1 MLGKK
6 RGGLEQ
12 ASLDYA
18 EALAAAN
25 ISALTIISPAAWV
38 EAPMVAAGV
47 PHQSLPNMARWD
59 MLAAW
64 RLRRIAK
71 RTNATA
77 IICHGNRALTLALL
91 AFRFFNGSGLSADAT
106 LAPLKAGSP
115 SSPQPRT
122 THHAPRIIAVAHNY
136 QIRRFAKADGCLAI
150 TQHLADHLAA
160 HGAKNIQRMPNMVRI
175 PHVVPHG
182 HFREPPVIG
191 SMGRF
196 VQKKR
201 FDLYVQALAILKER
215 GVKFRAILGG
225 DGEKA
230 DSIRALIKNCELE
243 NHVTM
248 SGWVRDKAEFFA
260 DIDIFALP
268 SQHEPFG
275 LVLIEAMAYGVPVVT
290 TDAEG
295 PREIV
300 HDGVDALLTPR
311 GDAQAM
317 ADALEKLIK
326 NEQKARVMAAAAQVM
341 VTRDYSL
348 AAMAERL
355 KTALAHLI

>member
-12 ASLDYA
+12 AALDYA

-25 ISALTIISPAAWV
+25 IPALSIISPAAWV
-38 EAPMVAAGV
+38 EVPMVAAGV
-47 PHQSLPNMARWD
+47 PHQSLPNIARWD
-59 MLAAW
+59 LLAVW
-64 RLRRIAK
+64 RLRQLAK
-71 RTNATA
+71 RTKATA

-91 AFRFFNGSGLSADAT
+91 ALRGRV
-106 LAPLKAGSP
+106 K
-115 SSPQPRT
+115 
-122 THHAPRIIAVAHNY
+122 IIAVAHNY
-136 QIRRFAKADGCLAI
+136 QIRRFARADGCLAI

-160 HGAKNIQRMPNMVRI
+160 HGAKNIQLMPNMVRI

-215 GVKFRAILGG
+215 GVKFRAVLGG

-230 DSIRALIKNCELE
+230 DGIRALIKNCELE
-243 NHVTM
+243 NHVVL

-275 LVLIEAMAYGVPVVT
+275 IVLIEAMAYGVPVVT

-311 GDAQAM
+311 GDAKAM

-326 NEQKARVMAAAAQVM
+326 NEQQARVMAAAAQVM

-355 KTALAHLI
+355 KTALTHLI

>member
-1 MLGKK
+1 MTTLNLMLGKK

-25 ISALTIISPAAWV
+25 IAALTIISPAAWV

-59 MLAAW
+59 LLAVW

-77 IICHGNRALTLALL
+77 IICHGNRALTLALM
-91 AFRFFNGSGLSADAT
+91 AFKSRFTIHDSRPT
-106 LAPLKAGSP
+106 
-115 SSPQPRT
+115 
-122 THHAPRIIAVAHNY
+122 IIAVAHNY

-160 HGAKNIQRMPNMVRI
+160 HGAKNIQLMPNMVRI

-201 FDLYVQALAILKER
+201 FDLYVQALAMLKER

-243 NHVTM
+243 NHVTL

-295 PREIV
+295 PSEIV

-326 NEQKARVMAAAAQVM
+326 HEQKARIMAAAAQVM